1 MSPEYEVRL
10 RKKVRK
16 GWRDVCTRDPQ
27 GAAEALRFLR
37 TTPERRVPGKVKK
50 LRGKLK
56 GLLQYDVNYS
66 DRIQY
71 WVDKENNIVWVEYA
85 GSHHLKSN
93 LLQCGLVT

>member
-1 MSPEYEVRL
+1 MPPEYEVRL
-10 RKKVRK
+10 RKKVKK
-16 GWRDVCTRDPQ
+16 GWRDVCIRDPQ
-27 GAAEALRFLR
+27 GAAEALRFLQ

-71 WVDKENNIVWVEYA
+71 WVDKENNIVWVEWA
-85 GSHHLKSN
+85 GPHP
-93 LLQCGLVT
+93 